1 MKINNNIIIIISI
14 IIILPLSKLSMG
26 KRIDGVLNL
35 LFDILRFT
43 LFTFDSTDF
52 TGYRESYFCFVQF
65 WFLITWSRVSKG
77 GHDSSCI
84 IGQPNGQLVKSKLT
98 GVSEV
103 YLSVMNI
110 ENQPDS
116 SLFLRASGWR
126 WC

>member
-1 MKINNNIIIIISI
+1 MKISNNNNIIISI

-26 KRIDGVLNL
+26 KRI
-35 LFDILRFT
+35 DILRFT

-103 YLSVMNI
+103 YLSVMNN

-116 SLFLRASGWR
+116 SLFLRASG
-126 WC
+126 